1 MPRVR
6 ETPENDRMPEDAPR
20 ASTVSDAAGWGR
32 RVASMAVIAATGV
45 AIIYVPQPI
54 QTLVAGEFGVT
65 GVAASAATIAV
76 QAGYAL
82 GIVLLVSLGD
92 RFSARRQVTVQLGVT
107 AAALI
112 AAAASPAYAVFVA
125 LCFVAGATATI
136 GQLLVAAALKLA
148 PPERRART
156 AAVLL
161 GSFIV
166 GLFIVRTALGGV
178 AALVGWRGAVI
189 AVAVVVIALIPLS
202 LATSPAER
210 PQNPPRYA
218 TILATI
224 PRVAASSPTLRL
236 MTAIHA
242 LCFMA
247 FIALWSMATLYAV
260 DELRVTVGAAALL
273 GIAGLVGGIL
283 TILGAPLHARVGPR
297 VALAVCIGAVVVG
310 AALIV
315 AAPGVLPLTALGL
328 LLVSAG
334 MSSEQ
339 VSTQPIALG
348 SVEPAQNGRANT
360 VFMAAAFFGGSA
372 ATTIAAPLFAAAGFR
387 AVAALALVAALT
399 AASLALVAARRG
411 MLGARSG
418 GASADSGA
426 TT

>member
-1 MPRVR
+1 MSPSPDDDGMPAARATESPV
-6 ETPENDRMPEDAPR
+6 PEAP
-20 ASTVSDAAGWGR
+20 GWGR

-82 GIVLLVSLGD
+82 GIVVLVSLGD
-92 RFSARRQVTVQLGVT
+92 RLSARRQVTIQLGIT
-107 AAALI
+107 AVALLG
-112 AAAASPAYAVFVA
+112 AAASPAYGVFVA

-148 PPERRART
+148 PPARRART

-166 GLFIVRTALGGV
+166 GLFVVRTALGGIA
-178 AALVGWRGAVI
+178 AALGWRGALVVI
-189 AVAVVVIALIPLS
+189 AAVVAALIPLS
-202 LATSPAER
+202 LAASPREK
-210 PQNPPRYA
+210 PTDPPRYG
-218 TILATI
+218 TILRTI
-224 PRVAASSPTLRL
+224 PAVAAASATLRL
-236 MTAIHA
+236 LTAVHA

-260 DELRVTVGAAALL
+260 DELGASVGQASLL
-273 GIAGLVGGIL
+273 GLAGLVGGVL
-283 TILGAPLHARVGPR
+283 TIFGAPLHARVGAPR
-297 VALAVCIGAVVVG
+297 SLAVCIGAVVIG
-310 AALIV
+310 TGLIV
-315 AAPGVLPLTALGL
+315 AAPSILPLAAAGL

-339 VSTQPIALG
+339 VSTQPIALA
-348 SVEPAQNGRANT
+348 SVDPAQNGRANT

-372 ATTIAAPLFAAAGFR
+372 ATAAAAPLFALGGFR

-399 AASLALVAARRG
+399 AASLAVVAHRRG
-411 MLGARSG
+411 MLGSRPSRTVAG
-418 GASADSGA
+418 TANG
-426 TT
+426 

>member
-1 MPRVR
+1 MS
-6 ETPENDRMPEDAPR
+6 ENPEKARMRAHAPR
-20 ASTVSDAAGWGR
+20 ASTDSEGAGWGR

-54 QTLVAGEFGVT
+54 QTLVAGEFGVS

-76 QAGYAL
+76 QTGYAI

-92 RFSARRQVTVQLGVT
+92 RFSARSQVTTQLAVT
-107 AAALI
+107 AAALV

-148 PPERRART
+148 PPARRART

-166 GLFIVRTALGGV
+166 GLFIVRTALGGI
-178 AALVGWRGAVI
+178 AALIGWRGALVV
-189 AVAVVVIALIPLS
+189 VAVVVLALIPLS
-202 LATSPAER
+202 LASSPAER

-224 PRVAASSPTLRL
+224 PKVAASSPTLRL

-260 DELRVTVGAAALL
+260 DELGISVGSAALL
-273 GIAGLVGGIL
+273 GLAGLVGGVL
-283 TILGAPLHARVGPR
+283 TMLGAPLHARVGPR
-297 VALAVCIGAVVVG
+297 IALAVCIGAVVVG
-310 AALIV
+310 AGLIV
-315 AAPGVLPLTALGL
+315 IAPGVLPLTALGL

-372 ATTIAAPLFAAAGFR
+372 ATAVAAPLFAAAGFR
-387 AVAALALVAALT
+387 GVAALALVAAFT
-399 AASLALVAARRG
+399 AASLALGAARRG
-411 MLGARSG
+411 MLGARP
-418 GASADSGA
+418 GAAAATGRAAD
-426 TT
+426 

>member
-1 MPRVR
+1 MGDAA
-6 ETPENDRMPEDAPR
+6 NDGGMRANAPR
-20 ASTVSDAAGWGR
+20 ASTDSEGAGWGR

-54 QTLVAGEFGVT
+54 QTLVAGEFGVS

-76 QAGYAL
+76 QAGYAI

-92 RFSARRQVTVQLGVT
+92 RFSARSQVTTQLAVT
-107 AAALI
+107 AAALV

-148 PPERRART
+148 PPARRART

-166 GLFIVRTALGGV
+166 GLFIVRTALGGI
-178 AALVGWRGAVI
+178 AALIGWRGAL
-189 AVAVVVIALIPLS
+189 VVVALVVLTLIPLS
-202 LATSPAER
+202 LASSPAER

-224 PRVAASSPTLRL
+224 PKVAASSPTLRL

-260 DELRVTVGAAALL
+260 DELGVSVGTAALL
-273 GIAGLVGGIL
+273 GLAGLVGGVL

-297 VALAVCIGAVVVG
+297 ISLAVCIGAVVVG
-310 AALIV
+310 ASLIV
-315 AAPGVLPLTALGL
+315 IAPGVLPLTALGL

-372 ATTIAAPLFAAAGFR
+372 ATAVAAPLFAAAGFR
-387 AVAALALVAALT
+387 GVAALALVAALT
-399 AASLALVAARRG
+399 AASLALGAARRG
-411 MLGARSG
+411 MLGARP
-418 GASADSGA
+418 GAAAAPERAAD
-426 TT
+426 

>member
-1 MPRVR
+1 MP
-6 ETPENDRMPEDAPR
+6 PSPDDGMPAPR
-20 ASTVSDAAGWGR
+20 ATESPVPEAPGWGR

-82 GIVLLVSLGD
+82 GIVVLVSLGD
-92 RFSARRQVTVQLGVT
+92 RLSARRQVTVQLGIT
-107 AAALI
+107 AVALLG
-112 AAAASPAYAVFVA
+112 AAASPAYGVFVA

-148 PPERRART
+148 PPARRART

-166 GLFIVRTALGGV
+166 GLFVVRTALGGV
-178 AALVGWRGAVI
+178 AAAIGWRGALVVI
-189 AVAVVVIALIPLS
+189 AVVVAALIPLS
-202 LATSPAER
+202 LAASPREK
-210 PQNPPRYA
+210 PTDPPRYG
-218 TILATI
+218 TILRTI
-224 PRVAASSPTLRL
+224 PAVAAASATLRL
-236 MTAIHA
+236 LTAIHA

-260 DELRVTVGAAALL
+260 DELGATVGQASLL
-273 GIAGLVGGIL
+273 GLAGLAGGVL
-283 TILGAPLHARVGPR
+283 TILGAPLHARVGAPR
-297 VALAVCIGAVVVG
+297 SLAVCIGAVVIG
-310 AALIV
+310 TGLIV
-315 AAPGVLPLTALGL
+315 AAPSILPLAAAGL

-339 VSTQPIALG
+339 VSTQPIALA
-348 SVEPAQNGRANT
+348 SVNPAQNGRANT

-372 ATTIAAPLFAAAGFR
+372 ATAAAAPLFALGGFR

-399 AASLALVAARRG
+399 AASLAVVAHRRG
-411 MLGARSG
+411 MLGSRPSRTVAG
-418 GASADSGA
+418 TANG
-426 TT
+426 

>member
-1 MPRVR
+1 MGDAA
-6 ETPENDRMPEDAPR
+6 NDGGMRAHAPR
-20 ASTVSDAAGWGR
+20 ASTDSEGAGWGR

-54 QTLVAGEFGVT
+54 QTLVAGEFGVS

-76 QAGYAL
+76 QAGYAI

-92 RFSARRQVTVQLGVT
+92 RFSARSQVTTQLAVT
-107 AAALI
+107 AAALV
-112 AAAASPAYAVFVA
+112 AAAASPAYAVFAA

-148 PPERRART
+148 PPARRART

-166 GLFIVRTALGGV
+166 GLFSVRTALGGI
-178 AALVGWRGAVI
+178 AALIGWRGARIV
-189 AVAVVVIALIPLS
+189 VAVVVLTLIPLS
-202 LATSPAER
+202 LASSPAER

-224 PRVAASSPTLRL
+224 PKVAASSPTLRL

-260 DELRVTVGAAALL
+260 DELGVSVGTAALL
-273 GIAGLVGGIL
+273 GLAGLVGGVL

-297 VALAVCIGAVVVG
+297 ISLAVCIGAVVVG
-310 AALIV
+310 ASLIV
-315 AAPGVLPLTALGL
+315 IAPGVLPLTALGL

-372 ATTIAAPLFAAAGFR
+372 ATAVAAPLFAAAGFR
-387 AVAALALVAALT
+387 GVATLALVAALT
-399 AASLALVAARRG
+399 AASLALGAARRG
-411 MLGARSG
+411 MLGARP
-418 GASADSGA
+418 GAAAAPGRAAD
-426 TT
+426 